1 MAINRIYYFFIFLL
15 GIGIVFSQ
23 DPPEEFEYNQGFNQ
37 SFYFFMDIEIEGEP
51 LDEFDWIGA
60 FKTYDESQGGECVQ
74 DEMNFDETMGG
85 MCSGIGQCYSGFE
98 GCVPEDCPAS
108 LDVDNDGLL
117 SSCACPDLNDDN
129 LLASLSLNLCIGS
142 RMYGDCIDSRNC
154 DVPVIGY
161 DGNCY
166 SGGYIEP
173 GEFPFFKIYD
183 HSEGEVYYAT
193 PSENFAWQSN
203 EYHLIDSL
211 DVEDDC
217 NGDLGGNA
225 EIDPCGEC
233 CSGNTSTQ
241 CSYFEDEYN

>member
-85 MCSGIGQCYSGFE
+85 MCSGINQCYAGFE
-98 GCVPEDCPAS
+98 GCQPEDCPAS

-129 LLASLSLNLCIGS
+129 LLA
-142 RMYGDCIDSRNC
+142 
-154 DVPVIGY
+154 
-161 DGNCY
+161 
-166 SGGYIEP
+166 
-173 GEFPFFKIYD
+173 
-183 HSEGEVYYAT
+183 
-193 PSENFAWQSN
+193 
-203 EYHLIDSL
+203 
-211 DVEDDC
+211 
-217 NGDLGGNA
+217 
-225 EIDPCGEC
+225 
-233 CSGNTSTQ
+233 
-241 CSYFEDEYN
+241 